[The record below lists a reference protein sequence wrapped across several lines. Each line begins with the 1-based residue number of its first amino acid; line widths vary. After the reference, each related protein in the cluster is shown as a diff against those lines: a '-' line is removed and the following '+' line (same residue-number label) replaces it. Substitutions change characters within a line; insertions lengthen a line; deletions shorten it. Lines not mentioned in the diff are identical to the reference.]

1 MHAKEKWFPQTDFF
15 PKRRTQ
21 SDSQSCEECWH
32 SWWILFSPASRTAAS
47 DKTLDLCVSSLRS
60 ILNTLHYKEI
70 WGRTIVQTIPEY
82 FLSIRHI
89 SHCCASNCVTL
100 SHKGIIIIITRPKPA
115 RPSVPLTS
123 RLRRSAR
130 KWEVMIFRDRH
141 TLHHNIYIIIMII
154 IYFLPWEWN
163 GDEKKGGSA
172 NNETKP
178 PGAHPGGG
186 VRTRV
191 EKFDLFDFKDRILGG
206 KFKLFNSKD
215 APSRLCKVRV
225 KS

>member
-21 SDSQSCEECWH
+21 SDSRSFEECWH

-100 SHKGIIIIITRPKPA
+100 RQGSSSSSSSSSSSRPRCLFSLSLTMNKWMGYVISQSHPALGQLKIYQHICDVWWGTGWSKETVTSNLFLTGPK
-115 RPSVPLTS
+115 
-123 RLRRSAR
+123 
-130 KWEVMIFRDRH
+130 I
-141 TLHHNIYIIIMII
+141 
-154 IYFLPWEWN
+154 
-163 GDEKKGGSA
+163 
-172 NNETKP
+172 
-178 PGAHPGGG
+178 
-186 VRTRV
+186 
-191 EKFDLFDFKDRILGG
+191 
-206 KFKLFNSKD
+206 
-215 APSRLCKVRV
+215 
-225 KS
+225 